1 MEFDLTIKK
10 LAIQFYSKS
19 QERLLLFNN
28 DELLFTYILKNIN
41 ILSSSQY
48 LKPVL
53 IRIMKNVDKSR
64 YNELFE
70 DILSFVNDT
79 KVLILTV
86 VNDILVKH
94 EVDYQPG
101 FEEYIKLRILALETN
116 VPEISQLSNEI
127 IKKESSENKDI
138 LKFNM
143 KNFLKKNSKETVEK
157 LCIFIK

>member
-10 LAIQFYSKS
+10 LAIHFYSKS

-41 ILSSSQY
+41 ILSSSTH

-79 KVLILTV
+79 KILILSV

-116 VPEISQLSNEI
+116 VQDISQLSNEI
-127 IKKESSENKDI
+127 IKKES
-138 LKFNM
+138 
-143 KNFLKKNSKETVEK
+143 T
-157 LCIFIK
+157 

>member
-19 QERLLLFNN
+19 QERHLLFNN

-41 ILSSSQY
+41 ILSSSQF

-79 KVLILTV
+79 KILILSV

-94 EVDYQPG
+94 EVDY
-101 FEEYIKLRILALETN
+101 
-116 VPEISQLSNEI
+116 
-127 IKKESSENKDI
+127 
-138 LKFNM
+138 
-143 KNFLKKNSKETVEK
+143 
-157 LCIFIK
+157 